1 MQWVV
6 ACDGLRRPVDAYAFA
21 VDIHSEYRNPFDDV
35 ELAAD
40 VAVEP
45 VDVVGLVV
53 VGVESAPFSA
63 FAAYKQPADVPA
75 SQIVHLHSFDDVAA
89 FVVVVAA
96 AVEASVVVDVLVAAA
111 VVVAA

>member
-53 VGVESAPFSA
+53 VGVWKIELISETFIGFFLPKMFKFQLIFFSE
-63 FAAYKQPADVPA
+63 FSKNWLNFTFFFL
-75 SQIVHLHSFDDVAA
+75 IFD
-89 FVVVVAA
+89 
-96 AVEASVVVDVLVAAA
+96 
-111 VVVAA
+111 